1 MLFQVLVIC
10 GYQECTVVE
19 VGPGRYNPYA
29 DKIIPTGLAV
39 GDRVL
44 INQGVLAKLPI
55 KKNGKTVKWC
65 VVPATEC
72 IGPLSDDE
80 SIQ

>member
-1 MLFQVLVIC
+1 MANNL
-10 GYQECTVVE
+10 TK
-19 VGPGRYNPYA
+19 R
-29 DKIIPTGLAV
+29 IIPCLDV
-39 GDRVL
+39 
-44 INQGVLAKLPI
+44 
-55 KKNGKTVKWC
+55 KNGKTVKWC